1 MSPWDDDLGN
11 PDGYR
16 TPRSEKLAKPK
27 LNGVRDVVLAYIGGL
42 SRERRWTG
50 AIRILTRWD
59 MKNAIMERD
68 KGANALEGDKR
79 EDMSKKIILEI
90 GKAEAVTVKQILKAV
105 KGVAGSEALS
115 QEGLIDVINALRV
128 PNNIPTSALEPKQTF
143 DGTGDRHGPSM

>member
-16 TPRSEKLAKPK
+16 APRSEKLAKPK

>member
-1 MSPWDDDLGN
+1 MLTFDDDLGN
-11 PDGYR
+11 PEGYR
-16 TPRSEKLAKPK
+16 APRSEKLTKPK

-42 SRERRWTG
+42 SRERRWMG
-50 AIRILTRWD
+50 AIRRITRWD
-59 MKNAIMERD
+59 MKNAIMEMD